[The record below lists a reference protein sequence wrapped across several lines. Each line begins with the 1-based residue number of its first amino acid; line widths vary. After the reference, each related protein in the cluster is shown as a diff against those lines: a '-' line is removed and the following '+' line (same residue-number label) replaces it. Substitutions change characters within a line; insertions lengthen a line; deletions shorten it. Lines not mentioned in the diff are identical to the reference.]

1 MASQDAGQICRERMS
16 IALAYTRCQ
25 DGMDA
30 LAICVET
37 HLSNGLPSF
46 TIVGLPETAV
56 RESRERVRSALLNSG
71 FEFPQRRITVNL
83 APGDIP
89 KEGTRFDLAIA
100 VGILAASHQI
110 PLPPLGHAEFIGE
123 LALDGSLRAVGT
135 TLASALAARDA
146 GHELV
151 VSGTD
156 ADEAALIDG
165 AVVRAAASLQEV
177 CLHLQGQARLVSHV
191 VAKPA
196 RRATQLPDMADVLG
210 QTRARRALEIAAS
223 GGHNLLLLGPPG
235 TGKTMLA
242 TRLPGLLP
250 PLTEEQALAVAAIHS
265 VAGQPSRLDD
275 WRAPPFRSPH
285 HSASAVALVGGG
297 RVPRPGE
304 ISLAHHGVLFM
315 DELPEFER
323 RALEALREPLE
334 SGHITVARAARAVRY
349 PASFLLTAAMNPCPC
364 GFHGDGKSQ
373 CICSPERIATY
384 RARISGPL
392 SERIDLHVEVPR
404 QTEQLF
410 SSSSARHEDSATVR
424 ERVAALRAR
433 HMERRG
439 MLNGELPG
447 SALNQACQLSQ
458 NARHL
463 LGHALDR
470 LGLSARGYHKV
481 LRLALTI
488 ADMADAEVIA
498 EDHIAEAISYRV
510 LDRRLLPR

>member
-1 MASQDAGQICRERMS
+1 MS

-56 RESRERVRSALLNSG
+56 RESRERVRSALINSG

-100 VGILAASHQI
+100 MGILAASHQVPI
-110 PLPPLGHAEFIGE
+110 AALAKVEFIAE
-123 LALDGSLRAVGT
+123 LALDGGLRAVGA

-146 GHELV
+146 GHALFV
-151 VSGTD
+151 AGAD
-156 ADEAALIDG
+156 ADEAALIAG
-165 AVVRAAASLQEV
+165 AEVWAAHNLHAVCQHLKGEVRLANHRV
-177 CLHLQGQARLVSHV
+177 
-191 VAKPA
+191 P
-196 RRATQLPDMADVLG
+196 RREGDATSLPDMADVIG
-210 QTRARRALEIAAS
+210 QPRARRAIEIAAS
-223 GGHNLLLLGPPG
+223 GAHNLLLIGPPG

-242 TRLPGLLP
+242 MRVPGLLP
-250 PLTEEQALAVAAIHS
+250 PLGEEQALAVAAIHS
-265 VAGQPSRLDD
+265 VAGQASRLGD
-275 WRAPPFRSPH
+275 WRAPPFRAPH

-323 RALEALREPLE
+323 RALESLREPLE
-334 SGHITVARAARAVRY
+334 SGHITVARAARAVRF
-349 PASFLLTAAMNPCPC
+349 PAAFLLVAAMNPCPC
-364 GFHGDGKSQ
+364 GFHGDARKQ
-373 CICSPERIATY
+373 CICTAERIASY

-392 SERIDLHVEVPR
+392 AERIDMHVDVPR
-404 QTEQLF
+404 QTEELVHIAAGAPTGE
-410 SSSSARHEDSATVR
+410 SSAAIRARVVALRERQLALRGALNGQLSSAQLLGACAITDSAR
-424 ERVAALRAR
+424 DLLAR
-433 HMERRG
+433 
-439 MLNGELPG
+439 
-447 SALNQACQLSQ
+447 
-458 NARHL
+458 
-463 LGHALDR
+463 ALDR

-481 LRLALTI
+481 LRIALTI
-488 ADMADAEVIA
+488 ADMAGAEMI
-498 EDHIAEAISYRV
+498 EETHIAEAIGYRA
-510 LDRRLLPR
+510 LDRRVTPK

>member
-1 MASQDAGQICRERMS
+1 MS
-16 IALAYTRCQ
+16 IALAHTRSQ

-56 RESRERVRSALLNSG
+56 RESRERVRSALINSG

-100 VGILAASHQI
+100 IGILAASHQI
-110 PLPPLGHAEFIGE
+110 PLPPLAQVEFVAE
-123 LALDGSLRAVGT
+123 LALDGGLRAVGT
-135 TLASALAARDA
+135 TLAAALAARDA
-146 GHELV
+146 DHALFVAGA
-151 VSGTD
+151 D

-165 AVVRAAASLQEV
+165 AQVHAAVSLREV
-177 CLHLQGQARLVSHV
+177 CLHLQGQARLSVHSV
-191 VAKPA
+191 PKRGQSAA
-196 RRATQLPDMADVLG
+196 GLPDLADVVG
-210 QTRARRALEIAAS
+210 QPRARRALEIAAG
-223 GGHNLLLLGPPG
+223 GGHNLLLIGPPG

-242 TRLPGLLP
+242 SRLPGLLP
-250 PLTEEQALAVAAIHS
+250 PLSEEQALSVAAIHS
-265 VAGQPSRLDD
+265 VAGQASRLDD
-275 WRAPPFRSPH
+275 WRSPPYRAPH

-349 PASFLLTAAMNPCPC
+349 PAGFLLIAAMNPCPC
-364 GFHGDGKSQ
+364 GYDGDARNQ
-373 CICSPERIATY
+373 CICSPERIASY

-392 SERIDLHVEVPR
+392 AERVDLHVEVPR
-404 QTEQLF
+404 ETHSLLHAQREGGE
-410 SSSSARHEDSATVR
+410 SSAVVR
-424 ERVAALRAR
+424 ERVMAIRAR
-433 HMERRG
+433 QTARQGR
-439 MLNGELPG
+439 LNG
-447 SALNQACQLSQ
+447 ALSGAEINRHCALE
-458 NARHL
+458 NDARQL
-463 LGHALDR
+463 LGNALDR

-481 LRLALTI
+481 IKLALTI
-488 ADMADAEVIA
+488 ADMAGAETIN
-498 EDHIAEAISYRV
+498 ETHIAEAISYRV
-510 LDRRLLPR
+510 LDRPRRGR

>member
-1 MASQDAGQICRERMS
+1 MT

-56 RESRERVRSALLNSG
+56 RESRERVRSALINSG
-71 FEFPQRRITVNL
+71 FDFPQRRITVNL

-110 PLPPLGHAEFIGE
+110 PEAALADCEFVGE
-123 LALDGSLRAVGT
+123 LALDGGLRAVGG

-146 GHELV
+146 GHSIFV
-151 VSGTD
+151 AVADG
-156 ADEAALIDG
+156 DEAALIDG
-165 AVVRAAASLQEV
+165 VEVRAAASLGEV
-177 CLHLQGQARLVSHV
+177 CRHLQGQARL
-191 VAKPA
+191 ATRPA
-196 RRATQLPDMADVLG
+196 PQRQQNATGVPDLADVIG
-210 QTRARRALEIAAS
+210 QARARRALEIAAA

-242 TRLPGLLP
+242 ARLPGLLP
-250 PLTEEQALAVAAIHS
+250 PLNEEQALAVAAIHS
-265 VAGQPSRLDD
+265 VASQPSRLDD
-275 WRAPPFRSPH
+275 WRAPPFRAPH
-285 HSASAVALVGGG
+285 HSASAIALVGGG
-297 RVPRPGE
+297 RIPRPGE

-334 SGHITVARAARAVRY
+334 SGHITIARAARAVRY
-349 PASFLLTAAMNPCPC
+349 PASFLLIGAMNPCPC
-364 GFHGDGKSQ
+364 GFHGDPRQQ
-373 CICSPERIATY
+373 CICTPERVAAY

-392 SERIDLHVEVPR
+392 AERIDLHVEVPR
-404 QTEQLF
+404 QTTEFLHAPTGGVE
-410 SSSSARHEDSATVR
+410 SSAI
-424 ERVAALRAR
+424 VAARVIEVRRRQVARQGVLNCALAGAPLMAHCALR
-433 HMERRG
+433 E
-439 MLNGELPG
+439 E
-447 SALNQACQLSQ
+447 
-458 NARHL
+458 ARHL

-481 LRLALTI
+481 LRVARTI
-488 ADMADAEVIA
+488 ADLAHGAQIEEA
-498 EDHIAEAISYRV
+498 HIAEAINYRV
-510 LDRRLLPR
+510 LDRRSLKR

>member
-1 MASQDAGQICRERMS
+1 MS
-16 IALAYTRCQ
+16 IALAYTRSQ

-56 RESRERVRSALLNSG
+56 RESRERVRSALINSG

-100 VGILAASHQI
+100 IGILAASHQI
-110 PLPPLGHAEFIGE
+110 PLPSLAQAEFIGE
-123 LALDGSLRAVGT
+123 LALDGGLRAVGM
-135 TLASALAARDA
+135 TLAAALAARDA
-146 GHELV
+146 GRELFV
-151 VSGTD
+151 TGVD

-165 AVVRAAASLQEV
+165 AQVRAAVSLREV
-177 CLHLQGQARLVSHV
+177 CLHLQGQARLSAHSVP
-191 VAKPA
+191 K
-196 RRATQLPDMADVLG
+196 RASTGRALPDLADVVG
-210 QTRARRALEIAAS
+210 QPRARRALEIAAS
-223 GGHNLLLLGPPG
+223 GGHNLLLIGPPG

-242 TRLPGLLP
+242 TRLAGLLP
-250 PLTEEQALAVAAIHS
+250 PLGEEQALTVAAIHS
-265 VAGQPSRLDD
+265 VAHQPSRLDD
-275 WRAPPFRSPH
+275 WRSPPYRAPH

-297 RVPRPGE
+297 RLPRPGE
-304 ISLAHHGVLFM
+304 ISLAHHGVLFL

-349 PASFLLTAAMNPCPC
+349 PASFLLIAAMNPCPC
-364 GFHGDGKSQ
+364 GFHGDARNP
-373 CICSPERIATY
+373 CICSPERIAAY

-392 SERIDLHVEVPR
+392 SERIDLHVDVPR
-404 QTEQLF
+404 QTEQLLNRGAVR
-410 SSSSARHEDSATVR
+410 SEGSAQVR
-424 ERVAALRAR
+424 ERVAALRASQIT
-433 HMERRG
+433 RRG
-439 MLNGELPG
+439 MLNGALPG
-447 SALNQACQLSQ
+447 SELTRASPLSA

-463 LGHALDR
+463 LGQALDR

-481 LRLALTI
+481 LKLALTI
-488 ADMADAEVIA
+488 ADMAESEIIA
-498 EDHIAEAISYRV
+498 EDHIAEAISYRI
-510 LDRRLLPR
+510 LDRRGAAR

>member
-1 MASQDAGQICRERMS
+1 MS

-56 RESRERVRSALLNSG
+56 RESRERVRSALINSG

-100 VGILAASHQI
+100 IGILAASHQI
-110 PLPPLGHAEFIGE
+110 PLPPLAHSEFVGE
-123 LALDGSLRAVGT
+123 LALDGGVRAVGT
-135 TLASALAARDA
+135 TLAAALAARDA
-146 GHELV
+146 GHELFV
-151 VSGTD
+151 AGAD

-165 AVVRAAASLQEV
+165 AEIRAASSLREV
-177 CLHLQGQARLVSHV
+177 CLHLQGQARLSSHSV
-191 VAKPA
+191 PKHG
-196 RRATQLPDMADVLG
+196 RDISHLPDLADVLG
-210 QTRARRALEIAAS
+210 QGRARRALEIAAS
-223 GGHNLLLLGPPG
+223 GGHNLLLIGPPG

-250 PLTEEQALAVAAIHS
+250 PLTEEQALSVAAIHS

-275 WRAPPFRSPH
+275 WRAPPYRAPH

-323 RALEALREPLE
+323 RALESLREPLE

-349 PASFLLTAAMNPCPC
+349 PASFLLVAAMNPCPC
-364 GFHGDGKSQ
+364 GYDGDARKQ
-373 CICSPERIATY
+373 CICSPERIASY

-392 SERIDLHVEVPR
+392 AERVDLHVEVPR
-404 QTEQLF
+404 ETNNLLPSQRTAGEA
-410 SSSSARHEDSATVR
+410 SVTVR
-424 ERVAALRAR
+424 DRVVAIRAR
-433 HMERRG
+433 QMHRQG
-439 MLNGELPG
+439 QLNG
-447 SALNQACQLSQ
+447 ALSGAAINRHCTLKD
-458 NARHL
+458 NAGHL
-463 LGHALDR
+463 LANALDR

-481 LRLALTI
+481 IKLALTI
-488 ADMADAEVIA
+488 ADMAGAEVIDEA
-498 EDHIAEAISYRV
+498 HVAEAISYRV
-510 LDRRLLPR
+510 LDRPRRGH

>member
-1 MASQDAGQICRERMS
+1 MS
-16 IALAYTRCQ
+16 LAIALSRSQ

-30 LAICVET
+30 LGICVET

-56 RESRERVRSALLNSG
+56 RESRERVRSALINSG

-83 APGDIP
+83 APGGIP

-100 VGILAASHQI
+100 IGILAASHQI
-110 PLPPLGHAEFIGE
+110 PVQALAHCEFIAE
-123 LALDGSLRAVGT
+123 LALDGALRAVGM
-135 TLASALAARDA
+135 TLAAALAARSAQHSLFVADA
-146 GHELV
+146 DG
-151 VSGTD
+151 
-156 ADEAALIDG
+156 DEAALIAD
-165 AVVRAAASLQEV
+165 VEVYAALSLRDV
-177 CLHLQGQARLVSHV
+177 CLHLHNQVRL
-191 VAKPA
+191 P
-196 RRATQLPDMADVLG
+196 RRPLPVRDGERHSKAPDLADVVG
-210 QTRARRALEIAAS
+210 QSRARRALEIAAS
-223 GGHNLLLLGPPG
+223 GAHNLVLIGPPG

-250 PLTEEQALAVAAIHS
+250 PLSEEQALRVAAIHS

-275 WRAPPFRSPH
+275 WRAPPYRAPH

-297 RVPRPGE
+297 RSARPGE

-334 SGHITVARAARAVRY
+334 AGHITVARAARSVRY
-349 PASFLLTAAMNPCPC
+349 PASFLLIAAMNPCPC
-364 GFHGDGKSQ
+364 GFHGDGRNQ
-373 CICSPERIATY
+373 CICSPERITAY

-404 QTEQLF
+404 LTAELVNLRR
-410 SSSSARHEDSATVR
+410 AHEENSATVAT
-424 ERVAALRAR
+424 RVRQLRAR
-433 HMERRG
+433 QLERQQK
-439 MLNGELPG
+439 LNGELS
-447 SALNQACQLSQ
+447 SAELAHGCVIHAD
-458 NARHL
+458 ARHL

-481 LRLALTI
+481 LKLALTI
-488 ADMADAEVIA
+488 ADMAGADTIA
-498 EDHIAEAISYRV
+498 EDHVAEAISYRV
-510 LDRRLLPR
+510 LDRRPLAR